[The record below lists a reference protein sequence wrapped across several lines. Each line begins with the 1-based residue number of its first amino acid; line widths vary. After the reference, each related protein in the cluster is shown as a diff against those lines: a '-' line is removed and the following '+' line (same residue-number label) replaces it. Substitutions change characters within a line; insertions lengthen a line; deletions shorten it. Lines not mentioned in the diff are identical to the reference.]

1 MGCSSVMLP
10 CPFRGGQRGQYAP
23 QDVDLVPV
31 RLGAREQPA
40 QPPHQVARVVRVEEA
55 AGEQQFLQV
64 AVEVLHLAGGSG
76 PPLPGRRLADGRT
89 LHLHLIGHHLY
100 RHGQVQRAEIR
111 RRGDVQQRLAT
122 GQVVV
127 AQPRFLGAED
137 QCHRSRR
144 GFRHGLVR
152 GLPRAQFG
160 PGDAAL
166 AGTGARHPDTVG
178 HGLLQRGG
186 HPCAVQQV
194 LRPRS
199 TGAGF
204 LVGKTPGRH
213 QHQVPQTHVL
223 HGPRRGAD
231 VAGVGGAHQY
241 DTDSHGPSFV
251 SLLIRSAILPPALIH
266 PATGYD
272 SRMQPLANIAAMA
285 ARKGGDMLLRQ
296 LNQLDRLKVETKG
309 RNDFVSEADRQ
320 AEAVIVDTIL
330 NHYPDH
336 AILAEE
342 GGARGES
349 DHLWIIDPLDG
360 TTNFLHGFPV
370 FCVSVGLQIRGRL
383 EHGVIYDPLRQ
394 EMFTASRGEGAQ
406 LDGRRIRVTNR
417 RDLADALIGTG
428 FPYRRGTAG
437 LDPYMAL
444 LKDVIR
450 TSAGVRRPGAAA
462 LDLAYVA
469 AGRLDGFWETG
480 LKPWDLAAGALLIR
494 EAGGIISGLDGSE
507 GFMETGHVLAGSPK
521 IYAALARLTAPHL
534 DGLLA

>member
-1 MGCSSVMLP
+1 
-10 CPFRGGQRGQYAP
+10 
-23 QDVDLVPV
+23 
-31 RLGAREQPA
+31 
-40 QPPHQVARVVRVEEA
+40 
-55 AGEQQFLQV
+55 
-64 AVEVLHLAGGSG
+64 
-76 PPLPGRRLADGRT
+76 
-89 LHLHLIGHHLY
+89 
-100 RHGQVQRAEIR
+100 
-111 RRGDVQQRLAT
+111 
-122 GQVVV
+122 
-127 AQPRFLGAED
+127 
-137 QCHRSRR
+137 
-144 GFRHGLVR
+144 
-152 GLPRAQFG
+152 
-160 PGDAAL
+160 
-166 AGTGARHPDTVG
+166 
-178 HGLLQRGG
+178 
-186 HPCAVQQV
+186 
-194 LRPRS
+194 
-199 TGAGF
+199 
-204 LVGKTPGRH
+204 
-213 QHQVPQTHVL
+213 
-223 HGPRRGAD
+223 
-231 VAGVGGAHQY
+231 
-241 DTDSHGPSFV
+241 
-251 SLLIRSAILPPALIH
+251 
-266 PATGYD
+266 
-272 SRMQPLANIAAMA
+272 MQPLANIAAMA

-330 NHYPDH
+330 HHYPDH

-342 GGARGES
+342 GGAQGES
-349 DHLWIIDPLDG
+349 DHVWIIDPLDG

-406 LDGRRIRVTNR
+406 LDGRRIRVANR

-428 FPYRRGTAG
+428 FPYRRGTAA

-450 TSAGVRRPGAAA
+450 NAAGVRRPGAAA

-521 IYAALARLTAPHL
+521 IYAASP
-534 DGLLA
+534 G